1 MNLILRILIGLL
13 GVLYTVLGIGFLLQ
27 PMDMAASFFLEPVGI
42 QGMATLRADFT
53 AFFLTGGLFALYAA
67 VKNHRGALVPPLALI
82 SIAFLGRIVSLIL
95 DGMEPTA
102 VQPMAVEAAT
112 IVILLLAYRTH
123 NSRKA

>member
-1 MNLILRILIGLL
+1 MHFILRILIGLL
-13 GVLYTVLGIGFLLQ
+13 GVFYTLLGIGFLLQ

-67 VKNHRGALVPPLALI
+67 VKDLREALLVPLALI
-82 SIAFLGRIVSLIL
+82 ATAFTGRIVSLAL

-102 VQPMAVEAAT
+102 VQPMVVEAVT
-112 IVILLLAYRTH
+112 IALLLLALRTH
-123 NSRKA
+123 GNSKA